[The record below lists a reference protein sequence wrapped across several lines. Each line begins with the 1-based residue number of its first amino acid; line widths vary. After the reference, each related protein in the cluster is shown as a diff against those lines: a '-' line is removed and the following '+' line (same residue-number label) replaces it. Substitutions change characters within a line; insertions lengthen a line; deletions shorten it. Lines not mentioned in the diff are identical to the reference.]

1 METEP
6 VFCPYCGQDFEVAID
21 VSAGSHGFTT
31 DCEVCCRPF
40 DIRVVVKNGVIE
52 EVSFEA

>member
-1 METEP
+1 M
-6 VFCPYCGQDFEVAID
+6 AID
-21 VSAGSHGFTT
+21 VSAGSHEFTT